1 MPGNKRRSRNG
12 SSSASSSAA
21 AAQATLKSSN
31 SLTKFFTNFNGFANG
46 SSYNGYHHHPTIA
59 ANHHQINSNTN
70 NSINAAAVNGDSGG
84 GGGGGN
90 SSTSTSTNSSNNIVG
105 GTIFTAKQQQQ
116 LDRNAFLLTLTKDQL
131 KVECRKRGQKTNGTK
146 TELVYCGFFSLPRP
160 KSHTIFPNA
169 LHRNIRQFLFFFVGL
184 YVIVCR
190 LKFFLLYS
198 RRNLSRWDK
207 KFRCL
212 DVFLFFS
219 VFIVNDLS
227 LDNNFIFL

>member
-1 MPGNKRRSRNG
+1 MNRSTKAEQISSKQESTKTECERSKSRPILFIVCTNK
-12 SSSASSSAA
+12 
-21 AAQATLKSSN
+21 K
-31 SLTKFFTNFNGFANG
+31 
-46 SSYNGYHHHPTIA
+46 
-59 ANHHQINSNTN
+59 
-70 NSINAAAVNGDSGG
+70 
-84 GGGGGN
+84 N